1 MILSCRSDVAFA
13 AADRADGKRLG
24 MDEVSLAPATPEQL
38 VSAVGEVAPVGVHLV
53 NERVLGVHHA
63 EIEYV
68 VPLFHGHIIPNRT
81 AIGSNFFSRKE
92 RKGRKDLFARHSRSL
107 GVVRSNREPPTSGG
121 YP

>member
-1 MILSCRSDVAFA
+1 MLCSISASMILSCRSDVAFA

-24 MDEVSLAPATPEQL
+24 VGEVSLAPAPPEQL
-38 VSAVGEVAPVGVHLV
+38 VSAVGEVAPVGVYLV
-53 NERVLGVHHA
+53 NERVLSVHHP

-92 RKGRKDLFARHSRSL
+92 RKGRKDF
-107 GVVRSNREPPTSGG
+107 
-121 YP
+121 

>member
-1 MILSCRSDVAFA
+1 MLCSISASMILSCRSDVAFA

-24 MDEVSLAPATPEQL
+24 MDEVSLAPAPPEQL

-53 NERVLGVHHA
+53 NERVLGVHHP

-81 AIGSNFFSRKE
+81 AIGSNFFGRNLLRRGYGGQEE
-92 RKGRKDLFARHSRSL
+92 RKGRKDF
-107 GVVRSNREPPTSGG
+107 
-121 YP
+121 